1 MLRIVEDIP
10 MRVRPFFWFLLA
22 AICIGVLVFA
32 AFTRI
37 NAPAIL
43 HVDIDQRS
51 LVAEDI
57 TSLQL
62 QLTDP
67 QGLPIENAQVTPSA
81 KMTNMNMSVE
91 TSSVKDLGH
100 GRYKVQLALN
110 MSGPWIITI
119 QAQATG
125 FMIQQQT
132 LSVHVA

>member
-1 MLRIVEDIP
+1 

-32 AFTRI
+32 AFAHT
-37 NAPAIL
+37 NTPAIL
-43 HVDIDQRS
+43 HVDIDQSS
-51 LVAEDI
+51 LVAEDM
-57 TSLQL
+57 TSLQI

-81 KMTNMNMSVE
+81 KMTNMNMSVG
-91 TSSVKDLGH
+91 TSSVKGLGH

-110 MSGPWIITI
+110 MSGPWTITI

-125 FMIQQQT
+125 FMMQQQT